1 MKNIKLG
8 LPFTVPSLQI
18 GSYGTITPLK
28 DFPKNRSDFFDVAVA
43 GPLAGK
49 SRYISPKTVR

>member
-8 LPFTVPSLQI
+8 LPLTVPSLQI
-18 GSYGTITPLK
+18 GSYGTVTPLK

-43 GPLAGK
+43 GPLVGK
-49 SRYISPKTVR
+49 